1 MFNEH
6 FRVGYNCKINS
17 ILEVWSYNKSMIAH
31 LTYNDIMRDI
41 NTVKY
46 RWVKQVLNLFI
57 SKVYKK
63 RCSSYQILTF

>member
-6 FRVGYNCKINS
+6 FRVGYSCKINS
-17 ILEVWSYNKSMIAH
+17 ILEVWSYNKSLIAQ

-46 RWVKQVLNLFI
+46 R
-57 SKVYKK
+57 
-63 RCSSYQILTF
+63 